1 MNFLLTGKSGD
12 EKGKE
17 DDETRKLHTFSPL
30 WHFKSRMV
38 EPAGLIRVVYID
50 FSQLFIIDMSMAM
63 HRGKVRSL

>member
-1 MNFLLTGKSGD
+1 MWAEDGFVKINFLLTGKSGD

-38 EPAGLIRVVYID
+38 ESQPAWYGLYT
-50 FSQLFIIDMSMAM
+50 
-63 HRGKVRSL
+63 